1 MTESMK
7 NRALNVFAAMG
18 DIPDRY
24 VAAAEEALM
33 EAESGNRRALRP
45 AGPFRRFLK
54 SGWGAAVI
62 SGIVA
67 LTVLFLIIRAGQQ
80 PPVHGPNQPP
90 LGSSIAISEEGAD
103 FTIATEEDYYPV
115 NTNRITVVMTGV
127 TPGKSISM
135 TNAWYLEWLTDKGA
149 QAVEIYYTEEA
160 AISAKPARGEYA
172 TLKKAILI
180 NDAKGYALQP
190 GSYRLH
196 ATVYNGEEYVSVA
209 WCEFEVAEPE
219 VETLI
224 VSDHQTFR
232 YDPRA
237 VAVPFTV
244 TTVPQL
250 TYGTDQVMLTVTAEE
265 PMVSLFEQP
274 VYWHIQRE
282 DGYLHTSV
290 GRWEVTDTSSEAY
303 VKGTDPEEGAY
314 ATYTVE
320 ISLLAPEDW
329 EPGTYRVYALTE
341 PLGEENVYAAS
352 CTFTILGE
360 EETVYP
366 VIEEEISENPIWN
379 IAAMEAYPRAAEQPY
394 TISVPDLPYSTN
406 TIPVTV
412 TAKEPGVSLPT
423 FRNWKIVKLMGTSDP
438 YQATWY
444 YAENPSEPTTV
455 LGYSVCQENLT
466 LYGWNNGIYR
476 IYALN
481 ESNEYIDYCDFAYY
495 SDSTPLPFELSWITK
510 DKFTTSR
517 DTHLQVWFQG
527 KKRGERLICSPQW
540 SIYRY
545 ESSKEKT
552 LIGTSAVTEFQGLE
566 VGPEEYAV
574 EAMELSIY
582 HATGGQTA
590 TLPEGMYELVYHYK
604 TESGDVFDYSLVF
617 SVYDGN

>member
-1 MTESMK
+1 MNEAMK
-7 NRALNVFAAMG
+7 NRALNVFDAMG
-18 DIPDRY
+18 TLPDEY
-24 VAAAEEALM
+24 ILSAEEALY
-33 EAESGNRRALRP
+33 EAEAGRHRAARP
-45 AGPFRRFLK
+45 AGPFRRFLN

-67 LTVLFLIIRAGQQ
+67 LTVLILIIRAGQE

-90 LGSSIAISEEGAD
+90 LGSSITISEEGAD
-103 FTIATEEDYYPV
+103 FTIATEEDCYLP

-127 TPGKSISM
+127 TPGKAISM

-149 QAVEIYYTEEA
+149 KAVEIYYTEEA
-160 AISAKPARGEYA
+160 IISAKPARGQYA
-172 TLKKAILI
+172 TIQKTIHI

-219 VETLI
+219 VETTI
-224 VSDHQTFR
+224 VCDRQTFR

-237 VAVPFTV
+237 VVVPFTV
-244 TTVPQL
+244 TTDPHI
-250 TYGTDQVMLTVTAEE
+250 TYGTGRIMLTVTADE

-282 DGYLHTSV
+282 DGYVHTPV
-290 GRWEVTDTSSEAY
+290 GRWEVTDTSPEAF
-303 VKGTDPEEGAY
+303 VRGMNGEEGAY

-320 ISLLAPEDW
+320 ISLLDPEDW
-329 EPGTYRVYALTE
+329 ESGTYRVYALTE
-341 PLGEENVYAAS
+341 PLSENNVYAAS

-360 EETVYP
+360 GETVYP
-366 VIEEEISENPIWN
+366 VFEEEISENPIWN
-379 IAAMEAYPRAAEQPY
+379 IAAMEQYPQAAEQPY
-394 TISVPDLPYSTN
+394 TISVPDLPYSTT

-412 TAKEPGVSLPT
+412 TAKKPGVNLPS
-423 FRNWKIVKLMGTSDP
+423 FRSWKIVKLMGVSDP
-438 YQATWY
+438 YQATWH

-455 LGYSVCQENLT
+455 LGYAVDQEDLT
-466 LYGWNNGIYR
+466 LYAWNAGIYR

-481 ESNEYIDYCDFAYY
+481 ENDEYIDYCDFAYY
-495 SDSTPLPFELSWITK
+495 SDSTPLPFQLYWITK
-510 DKFTTSR
+510 DEFTTSR

-527 KKRGERLICSPQW
+527 KKRGERLICNPQW
-540 SIYRY
+540 SIYRH
-545 ESSKEKT
+545 ESSKGKT
-552 LIGTSAVTEFQGLE
+552 LIGTSAVTEFQGME

-582 HATGGQTA
+582 HATGGQAA
-590 TLPEGMYELVYHYK
+590 TLSEGMYELVYHYK
-604 TESGDVFDYSLVF
+604 TESGNIFDYSLMF